1 MNYNHL
7 LLNKRSPEHH
17 LLWIQK
23 WKALSPKGFSPT
35 FANFGDFWCWV
46 IGLWIGSP
54 NPKSEATFCCL
65 QSLTMM
71 GWTLFDVNN
80 NFTRVWWLVLI
91 FTLFACLF
99 IWHVDLYMSDLDFL
113 MRAIG
118 WVQGSG
124 LEHEVLAECGP
135 SNRVRNENITLC
147 RIPMRRPKIVPK
159 PLSRRW
165 IFPR

>member
-1 MNYNHL
+1 M
-7 LLNKRSPEHH
+7 
-17 LLWIQK
+17 
-23 WKALSPKGFSPT
+23 
-35 FANFGDFWCWV
+35 
-46 IGLWIGSP
+46 IGS
-54 NPKSEATFCCL
+54 N
-65 QSLTMM
+65 
-71 GWTLFDVNN
+71 
-80 NFTRVWWLVLI
+80 

-99 IWHVDLYMSDLDFL
+99 IWHVDLYKYLYRSDLDFL

-147 RIPMRRPKIVPK
+147 RIPMRRPEIVPK